1 MGECGYFLEQHIP
14 IYFSVDSLLSSSNN
28 DNDIDTDNDNDTV
41 PLRRNLKGTQT
52 WKGTE
57 QTDTEQVQEREQNRY
72 RTDIEQILNGY
83 ETEVDHK
90 KGKKRSLERKL

>member
-57 QTDTEQVQEREQNRY
+57 HIQNRY
-72 RTDIEQILNGY
+72 RTDIEQISNGY
-83 ETEVDHK
+83 ETVVDHK
-90 KGKKRSLERKL
+90 KGKKHSLERKL